1 MTAIGPVRPGLAV
14 PAAREERASP
24 PRPMQASEGVVPRGA
39 GWAFEFAWDGLRC
52 LVHAGPGRWRLV
64 TDTGRDV
71 TSHFPELDVLV
82 ARAGG
87 RGVVLDGVVVAPD
100 PLGRPDTARLRRR
113 HRVANPSKALQE
125 QTPVSLFAFDLLEV
139 DGRSTARMPY
149 HQRRE
154 LLVALELS
162 GSAIVVPPSFTGVDA
177 DAVVNT
183 ARRYGLDGVVAKR
196 LESTYQSGRR
206 SRSWIE
212 TTVQRTQDVVVGGW
226 VPSSRPVGGVAALL
240 VGVPVDGGLRYAGR
254 VATGVTAAARREFA
268 VAADGLDRA
277 VSPFGPEV
285 PEETRRQARWL
296 APRLVGRIEHRRWTP
311 TGLLERPSWRG
322 LRRGTH
328 PAAVQAPV
336 MAAPVVDLDLALD
349 DLDSADR
356 PGGPVSSTLV
366 VQSAP
371 TNDEDL
377 ALRSRFSQHFMHN
390 TLTAI
395 ASYVRT
401 DPTRARELLT
411 EFADYTRYSFR
422 SADEL
427 TTVAEELHNAE
438 RYLTLECARFG
449 RRLRA
454 EVTVAPEIAGVEL
467 PAFVVAPLV
476 ENAVRHGI
484 EPTPGG
490 GSVEVTASG
499 AGSDVVITV
508 ADDGAGADPD
518 ALRAASAGGIGEAT
532 RRLREVFGADADLNV
547 ESRPG
552 AGTTVRLRVPARAL
566 VAG

>member
-1 MTAIGPVRPGLAV
+1 
-14 PAAREERASP
+14 
-24 PRPMQASEGVVPRGA
+24 
-39 GWAFEFAWDGLRC
+39 
-52 LVHAGPGRWRLV
+52 
-64 TDTGRDV
+64 
-71 TSHFPELDVLV
+71 
-82 ARAGG
+82 
-87 RGVVLDGVVVAPD
+87 
-100 PLGRPDTARLRRR
+100 
-113 HRVANPSKALQE
+113 
-125 QTPVSLFAFDLLEV
+125 
-139 DGRSTARMPY
+139 
-149 HQRRE
+149 
-154 LLVALELS
+154 
-162 GSAIVVPPSFTGVDA
+162 
-177 DAVVNT
+177 
-183 ARRYGLDGVVAKR
+183 
-196 LESTYQSGRR
+196 
-206 SRSWIE
+206 
-212 TTVQRTQDVVVGGW
+212 
-226 VPSSRPVGGVAALL
+226 
-240 VGVPVDGGLRYAGR
+240 
-254 VATGVTAAARREFA
+254 
-268 VAADGLDRA
+268 
-277 VSPFGPEV
+277 
-285 PEETRRQARWL
+285 
-296 APRLVGRIEHRRWTP
+296 
-311 TGLLERPSWRG
+311 
-322 LRRGTH
+322 
-328 PAAVQAPV
+328 
-336 MAAPVVDLDLALD
+336 VVDLDLALD

-366 VQSAP
+366 VQRAP